1 MRSIGKLVRTL
12 MNQEKSNTS
21 VLTPVNELTDLLKIL
36 KLFKF
41 NEIKLKGCAFEKLNV
56 NMLYGYI

>member
-21 VLTPVNELTDLLKIL
+21 VLTPVNGLTDLLKNF

-41 NEIKLKGCAFEKLNV
+41 NEINS
-56 NMLYGYI
+56 

>member
-12 MNQEKSNTS
+12 MDQEKSNQ
-21 VLTPVNELTDLLKIL
+21 VFLTPVNGLTDLLNFENYLNLI
-36 KLFKF
+36 KLT
-41 NEIKLKGCAFEKLNV
+41 LKGCAFEKLNV